1 MNAPR
6 HGQSGN
12 NVPIDPIT
20 FEVIRHKL
28 EAITEEQAITLKNV
42 SGSPVVTE
50 ATDFNVG
57 IYLADGAI
65 VNMGPQVIFHAGTMS
80 TVIYSIIEH
89 FSDNPGIGEG
99 DMFILNDPYRGAIH
113 QPDVSIVM
121 PIFHDGRRIA
131 WTGSCAHEL
140 DTGGMTFGS
149 WAFGATDVQQE
160 AMLLPGVKIVEKGV
174 LREDIWQMIMG
185 MTRLP
190 HVVGL
195 DFKAMIAANNVA
207 ARRFH
212 QLMERY
218 GVETVDRVMRT
229 EIDTSEKRL
238 RERLKLIPDGVYRA
252 RDFLDHDGHAN
263 RLYQIEVAAIKRG
276 DTLTLDMSES
286 SSQAPGFINCTR
298 SGLRGALF
306 TGLLPILAPDIRWN
320 EGVLKP
326 VTIEVPEANICNARW
341 PAPISGATV
350 STAWVAQNVAVAAIS
365 RMVASVPELV
375 REGQAVT
382 KGQFSV
388 LTMAGPDRDGG
399 PFGMLL
405 MDAMAG
411 GGGAYIDH
419 DGLDGSGDHS
429 IPRPRIGNVEGN
441 EASGPFL
448 YLFRSFIPD
457 TAGAG
462 TMRGGVTMG
471 LAVTPHDA
479 DELHTMVVGHG
490 VQVPNS
496 VGQFG
501 GMPGACAYHLLRTPT
516 HPSPASDGGMAGG
529 IADLIDANGHMHD
542 LFDAGG
548 AVRHFDSK
556 PGHFPLHRGDVLA
569 YSFQGGGGYGDPIR
583 RDPARVARDVSNG
596 LVSADSA
603 RELYGVALRDDGA
616 VDIEATRARRR
627 AIRTARLG
635 GQSPKA
641 EPPEGDGMAAICPAI
656 DNDQRFHCLCGA
668 DFGPATQNWKT
679 RARRRTVSPQAC
691 GPYLTLH
698 AELELREFVC
708 GECGTLLE
716 VEVARR
722 EQESLATI
730 VLDAQASGSDG

>member
-1 MNAPR
+1 MADAHPIS
-6 HGQSGN
+6 SGSDTN
-12 NVPIDPIT
+12 IDPIT

-89 FSDNPGIGEG
+89 FSENPGINEG

-121 PIFHDGRRIA
+121 PIFHRGRRIA

-149 WAFGATDVQQE
+149 WAFAATDVQQE
-160 AMLLPGVKIVEKGV
+160 AMLLPGVKIVEGGV

-207 ARRFH
+207 TRRFAE
-212 QLMERY
+212 LMQRY
-218 GVETVDRVMRT
+218 GAETVDRIMRI
-229 EIDTSEKRL
+229 EIDTSERRL
-238 RERLKLIPDGVYRA
+238 RERLKRIPDGIYRA
-252 RDFLDHDGHAN
+252 RDFLDHDGHTN
-263 RLYQIEVAAIKRG
+263 RLYQIEVAAEKRG
-276 DTLTLDMSES
+276 DELILDMEGS
-286 SSQAPGFINCTR
+286 SPQAPGFINCTR

-326 VTIEVPEANICNARW
+326 VTIKVPEANICNARW
-341 PAPISGATV
+341 PTPVSGATV
-350 STAWVAQNVAVAAIS
+350 STAWVVQNVAVAALS
-365 RMVASVPELV
+365 RMVATVPDLV
-375 REGQAVT
+375 QEGQAVT

-388 LTMAGPDRDGG
+388 LTMAGRDRDGG

-429 IPRPRIGNVEGN
+429 IPRPRIGNVESN

-457 TAGAG
+457 TEGAGA
-462 TMRGGVTMG
+462 MRGGVTMG
-471 LAVTPHDA
+471 LAVTPHDSE
-479 DELHTMVVGHG
+479 ELHTMVVGHG

-501 GMPGACAYHLLRTPT
+501 GMPGACAYHLLRKSNGTI
-516 HPSPASDGGMAGG
+516 G
-529 IADLIDANGHMHD
+529 DLIDTNTHMHD
-542 LFDAGG
+542 LLAAGG
-548 AVRHFDSK
+548 SVQRFDSK
-556 PGHFPLHRGDVLA
+556 PGHFALHRGEVLA
-569 YSFQGGGGYGDPIR
+569 YSFQGGGGYGDPLR
-583 RDPARVARDVSNG
+583 RDPARVARDVKNR
-596 LVSADSA
+596 LVTAQRA
-603 RELYGVALRDDGA
+603 GEMYGVVLRDDGSVEA
-616 VDIEATRARRR
+616 EATRTRRR
-627 AIRTARLG
+627 AIRGKRLG
-635 GQSPKA
+635 GQTPKT
-641 EPPEGDGMAAICPAI
+641 EPPPATGLAEVCPVIDEGK
-656 DNDQRFHCLCGA
+656 RFRCVCGA
-668 DFGPATQNWKT
+668 DLGPATQDWKP
-679 RARRRTVSPQAC
+679 RATMRRIPAAAC
-691 GPYLTLH
+691 GPHLTLH

-708 GECGTLLE
+708 RDCGTLLE
-716 VEVARR
+716 VEVARKA
-722 EQESLATI
+722 QDSIAAI
-730 VLDAQASGSDG
+730 MLDC

>member
-1 MNAPR
+1 MNTPR
-6 HGQSGN
+6 PDQSHGNAS
-12 NVPIDPIT
+12 IDPIT

-89 FSDNPGIGEG
+89 FSDNPGINEG

-121 PIFHDGRRIA
+121 PIFHQGRRIA

-149 WAFGATDVQQE
+149 WSFAATDVQQE
-160 AMLLPGVKIVEKGV
+160 AMLLPGVKIVENSV

-218 GVETVDRVMRT
+218 GVETVDSVMRT
-229 EIDTSEKRL
+229 EIDTSEALL

-263 RLYQIEVAAIKRG
+263 RLYQIEVAAIKHG
-276 DTLTLDMSES
+276 DALTLDMEGS
-286 SSQAPGFINCTR
+286 SPQAPGFINCTR

-326 VTIEVPEANICNARW
+326 VTIKVPEANICNARW
-341 PAPISGATV
+341 PTPVSGATV

-365 RMVASVPELV
+365 RMVACVPQLV
-375 REGQAVT
+375 QEGQAVT

-388 LTMAGPDRDGG
+388 LVMDGPDRDGG
-399 PFGMLL
+399 PFGILL

-411 GGGAYIDH
+411 GGGAYVDH

-429 IPRPRIGNVEGN
+429 IPRPRIGNVEAN

-448 YLFRSFIPD
+448 YLFRSFVPD
-457 TAGAG
+457 TEGAG

-471 LAVTPHDA
+471 LAVTPHDV
-479 DELHTMVVGHG
+479 DELHTMLVGHG

-496 VGQFG
+496 IGQFG
-501 GMPGACAYHLLRTPT
+501 GMPGACAYHLLRSSTFSF
-516 HPSPASDGGMAGG
+516 HASGEGKKGGVTE
-529 IADLIDANGHMHD
+529 LIDANTHMHD
-542 LFDAGG
+542 VLAGG
-548 AVRHFDSK
+548 GVQRFDSK
-556 PGHFPLHRGDVLA
+556 PGHFPLRRGDVLA

-583 RDPARVARDVSNG
+583 RDPARVARDVHSG
-596 LVSADSA
+596 LVTAERASA
-603 RELYGVALRDDGA
+603 LYGVVLRDGL
-616 VDIEATRARRR
+616 VDTDATHTRRR
-627 AIRTARLG
+627 AIRRERLG
-635 GQSPKA
+635 GGKPKA
-641 EPPEGDGMAAICPAI
+641 EPQGGNGMAAVCPRI
-656 DNDQRFHCLCGA
+656 DNGKRFRCLCGA
-668 DFGPATQNWKT
+668 DLGPATRDWKA
-679 RARRRTVSPQAC
+679 RAHQRTVPPQAC

-698 AELELREFVC
+698 SELELRQFVC
-708 GECGTLLE
+708 SDCGTLLE
-716 VEVARR
+716 VEVVRR
-722 EQESLATI
+722 SQPSLAAI
-730 VLDAQASGSDG
+730 VLDA

>member
-1 MNAPR
+1 MTKS
-6 HGQSGN
+6 GQASQSDSGAA
-12 NVPIDPIT
+12 IDPIT

-89 FSDNPGIGEG
+89 FSDNPGINEG

-121 PIFHDGRRIA
+121 PIFHEGRRIA

-149 WAFGATDVQQE
+149 WAFAATDVQQE
-160 AMLLPGVKIVEKGV
+160 AMLLPGVKLVENGV

-212 QLMERY
+212 QLMQRY
-218 GVETVDRVMRT
+218 GVDTVDRVMRT
-229 EIDTSEKRL
+229 EIDTSERL
-238 RERLKLIPDGVYRA
+238 LRQRLKLIPDGIYRA

-276 DTLTLDMSES
+276 DALTLDMSES
-286 SSQAPGFINCTR
+286 SPQAPGFINCTR

-326 VTIEVPEANICNARW
+326 VEIKVPEANICNARW
-341 PAPISGATV
+341 PAPVSGATV
-350 STAWVAQNVAVAAIS
+350 STAWVAQNVAVAAMS
-365 RMVASVPELV
+365 RMVAAVPELV

-388 LTMAGPDRDGG
+388 LTMAGADRDGG

-429 IPRPRIGNVEGN
+429 IPRPRIGNVESN

-471 LAVTPHDA
+471 LAVTPHDV
-479 DELHTMVVGHG
+479 DEIHTMVVGHG

-496 VGQFG
+496 IGQFG
-501 GMPGACAYHLLRTPT
+501 GLPGACAYHLLRK
-516 HPSPASDGGMAGG
+516 SNAGV
-529 IADLIDANGHMHD
+529 AQLIDANTHMHD
-542 LFDAGG
+542 LLNAGG
-548 AVRHFDSK
+548 SVQRFDSK
-556 PGHFPLHRGDVLA
+556 PGHLQLRRGDVLA

-583 RDPARVARDVSNG
+583 RDPARVARDVQNG
-596 LVSADSA
+596 FVTPQWASA
-603 RELYGVALRDDGA
+603 LYGVVMRDGA
-616 VDIEATRARRR
+616 VDAASDPRAPACDPDRASRRKSAKGRAARLQRHRVGVPDDHGGQAFPLSLRHRSRSRHARLETARPSAHGATAGLRAACDAARRS
-627 AIRTARLG
+627 G
-635 GQSPKA
+635 
-641 EPPEGDGMAAICPAI
+641 AAGILL
-656 DNDQRFHCLCGA
+656 QRMR
-668 DFGPATQNWKT
+668 N
-679 RARRRTVSPQAC
+679 
-691 GPYLTLH
+691 
-698 AELELREFVC
+698 
-708 GECGTLLE
+708 
-716 VEVARR
+716 VARGGSGAPR
-722 EQESLATI
+722 SGLAGDHCAGR
-730 VLDAQASGSDG
+730 VA

>member
-1 MNAPR
+1 MNTPLPS
-6 HGQSGN
+6 QSRSN
-12 NVPIDPIT
+12 AMIDPIT

-89 FSDNPGIGEG
+89 FSDNPGINEG

-121 PIFHDGRRIA
+121 PIFHQGRRIA

-149 WAFGATDVQQE
+149 WSFAATDVQQE
-160 AMLLPGVKIVEKGV
+160 AMLLPGVKLVEKGV

-207 ARRFH
+207 SRRFH
-212 QLMERY
+212 QLMDRY
-218 GVETVDRVMRT
+218 GVETVDQVMRT
-229 EIDTSEKRL
+229 EINTSEARL
-238 RERLKLIPDGVYRA
+238 RKRLKLIPDGTYRA

-263 RLYQIEVAAIKRG
+263 RLYQIEVAVIKRG
-276 DTLTLDMSES
+276 DTLTLDMEGS
-286 SSQAPGFINCTR
+286 SPQAPGFINCTR

-326 VTIEVPEANICNARW
+326 VTIKVPEANICNARW
-341 PAPISGATV
+341 PTPVSGATV
-350 STAWVAQNVAVAAIS
+350 STAWVVQNVAVAAMS
-365 RMVASVPELV
+365 RMVACVPSLV
-375 REGQAVT
+375 QEGQAVT

-429 IPRPRIGNVEGN
+429 IPRPRIGNVESN

-448 YLFRSFIPD
+448 YLFRSFMPD
-457 TAGAG
+457 TEGAG
-462 TMRGGVTMG
+462 TMRGGATMG

-501 GMPGACAYHLLRTPT
+501 GMPGACAYHLLRK
-516 HPSPASDGGMAGG
+516 SNAG
-529 IADLIDANGHMHD
+529 IAELIDGNTHMHD
-542 LFDAGG
+542 LLEAGG
-548 AVRHFDSK
+548 SVQRFDSK
-556 PGHFPLHRGDVLA
+556 PGHFLLHCGDVFA
-569 YSFQGGGGYGDPIR
+569 YSFQGGPTATDPAR
-583 RDPARVARDVSNG
+583 PARVARDVNNG
-596 LVSADSA
+596 LLTAQRA
-603 RELYGVALRDDGA
+603 AAIYGVVLRDGT
-616 VDIEATRARRR
+616 VDAKATRDRRR
-627 AIRTARLG
+627 AIRAERLG
-635 GQSPKA
+635 GFPPKPSRRKA
-641 EPPEGDGMAAICPAI
+641 TAWPPSA
-656 DNDQRFHCLCGA
+656 
-668 DFGPATQNWKT
+668 
-679 RARRRTVSPQAC
+679 RAHRRHAVSLPVRRRSRP
-691 GPYLTLH
+691 
-698 AELELREFVC
+698 
-708 GECGTLLE
+708 GE
-716 VEVARR
+716 
-722 EQESLATI
+722 
-730 VLDAQASGSDG
+730 

>member
-1 MNAPR
+1 MNTHRPN
-6 HGQSGN
+6 GQSRGK
-12 NVPIDPIT
+12 PSIDPIT

-80 TVIYSIIEH
+80 TVIYSIIEN
-89 FSDNPGIGEG
+89 FSDNPGINEG

-149 WAFGATDVQQE
+149 WAFAATDVQQE
-160 AMLLPGVKIVEKGV
+160 AMLLPGVKLVEKGV

-212 QLMERY
+212 QLMQRY
-218 GVETVDRVMRT
+218 GVETVDQVMRT
-229 EIDTSEKRL
+229 EIDTSEARL
-238 RERLKLIPDGVYRA
+238 RERLKLIPDGTYRA

-276 DTLTLDMSES
+276 DTLILDMEGS
-286 SSQAPGFINCTR
+286 SPQAPGFINCTR

-326 VTIEVPEANICNARW
+326 VTIKVPEANICNARW
-341 PAPISGATV
+341 PAPVSGATV
-350 STAWVAQNVAVAAIS
+350 STAWVVQNVAVAAMS
-365 RMVASVPELV
+365 RMVGV
-375 REGQAVT
+375 RARAGAGGPGRHQGAVL
-382 KGQFSV
+382 G
-388 LTMAGPDRDGG
+388 ADHGGPDRDGG

-429 IPRPRIGNVEGN
+429 IPRPRIGNVEVQRSVGPVSLPVPLVHARHRRRRHHARRRN
-441 EASGPFL
+441 HGASGNAARRRRTAHHGGRP
-448 YLFRSFIPD
+448 RR
-457 TAGAG
+457 AGAEFG
-462 TMRGGVTMG
+462 RPVRRHARR
-471 LAVTPHDA
+471 LRLQLVA
-479 DELHTMVVGHG
+479 
-490 VQVPNS
+490 QV
-496 VGQFG
+496 
-501 GMPGACAYHLLRTPT
+501 R
-516 HPSPASDGGMAGG
+516 MAGV
-529 IADLIDANGHMHD
+529 AELIDANAPHARFARRRRQRAAFQFQARPFSAPSRRRAG
-542 LFDAGG
+542 LF
-548 AVRHFDSK
+548 V
-556 PGHFPLHRGDVLA
+556 PG
-569 YSFQGGGGYGDPIR
+569 R
-583 RDPARVARDVSNG
+583 RRLWRSDPARSG
-596 LVSADSA
+596 
-603 RELYGVALRDDGA
+603 
-616 VDIEATRARRR
+616 ARRPRR
-627 AIRTARLG
+627 A
-635 GQSPKA
+635 
-641 EPPEGDGMAAICPAI
+641 
-656 DNDQRFHCLCGA
+656 
-668 DFGPATQNWKT
+668 
-679 RARRRTVSPQAC
+679 
-691 GPYLTLH
+691 
-698 AELELREFVC
+698 
-708 GECGTLLE
+708 
-716 VEVARR
+716 
-722 EQESLATI
+722 
-730 VLDAQASGSDG
+730 